1 MIIYG
6 QAAGLILEGHQTM
19 ERLPELNLR
28 IKKQYANMVTL
39 GHEEGKQL
47 DLLFFGF
54 FFTLT
59 ITSLFS
65 MFFMGDGK
73 LTEK

>member
-6 QAAGLILEGHQTM
+6 QAAGLILEEHQTM

-28 IKKQYANMVTL
+28 IKKQYATMVTL

-47 DLLFFGF
+47 DLLLF
-54 FFTLT
+54 FFFYFNNNKV
-59 ITSLFS
+59 I
-65 MFFMGDGK
+65 
-73 LTEK
+73 